1 MSQGTTRR
9 SEDALPKPTTKIRIF
24 GGELDEVEEEG
35 VVSSVEGEDEDV
47 EVAGVGGSEDML
59 GWAGAGWLIGLWEE
73 KEGGRKRGESGVKS
87 QKTLILRLEGGV
99 SM

>member
-24 GGELDEVEEEG
+24 GGELDEEEEEE
-35 VVSSVEGEDEDV
+35 VVSSVEGEDD

-73 KEGGRKRGESGVKS
+73 KEAGRKRGESGVKS

>member
-1 MSQGTTRR
+1 VSQGTTRR

-24 GGELDEVEEEG
+24 GGELDEEEEEE
-35 VVSSVEGEDEDV
+35 VVSSVEGEDD

-73 KEGGRKRGESGVKS
+73 KEAGRKRGESGVKS